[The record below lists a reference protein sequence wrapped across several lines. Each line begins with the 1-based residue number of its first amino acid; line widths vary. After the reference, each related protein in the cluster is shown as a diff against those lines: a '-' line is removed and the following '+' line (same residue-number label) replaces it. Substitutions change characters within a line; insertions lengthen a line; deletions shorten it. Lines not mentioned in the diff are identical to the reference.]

1 MIDFW
6 VANCVSARLI
16 SLSLHLSSSFSS
28 VAGPGC
34 QSEAAVGSPQ
44 ATDVPA
50 WQLGSEAA
58 RALLGQG
65 RLRAD
70 RQYPSRQASRRGGRS
85 LGRADSWT
93 ADLVCPRHRANRG
106 PRRVPVEMAIGAA
119 LRVGA
124 APRRPNHPPE
134 VGRLFAATRSHTY
147 RQKMQRSFAAE
158 SLAPFGAVD
167 EMLADDYSMEN
178 QQEAAEHFMVSELT
192 APRSSTTAG

>member
-58 RALLGQG
+58 RALLGPG

-70 RQYPSRQASRRGGRS
+70 RIILPRS
-85 LGRADSWT
+85 
-93 ADLVCPRHRANRG
+93 
-106 PRRVPVEMAIGAA
+106 
-119 LRVGA
+119 
-124 APRRPNHPPE
+124 
-134 VGRLFAATRSHTY
+134 GRLFAATRSHTY

-192 APRSSTTAG
+192 APCSSTTAG